1 MGGTE
6 FHSFRYQ
13 RMTLLVTGAILTLA
27 VTGCERPLDHAYGD
41 RNQIVIFADEA
52 NWELYGER
60 LKMIFERE
68 IRTPRTEYV
77 FQTRN
82 ETLDKWQFFS
92 RYYHLLLC
100 VAISEDTPTADR
112 IREHLSDEVEQQ
124 IAEERSGRAIVM
136 RNPYADGQM
145 LMIITADTVERL
157 QAYLRQAE
165 EHVFSLMEEHL
176 DELISTLI
184 YREDEQYD
192 IEGQLLDDYGFTLRV
207 PWGFRMNTDFA
218 DENFIRMIKYRLER
232 WFFAYWIPGD
242 EIDER
247 GFAWVRA
254 LEDLGARIERN
265 EEIDLGAVDFISQQ
279 AMSLRDHIGRLYY
292 DRDAVTRDKTFAT
305 LVEFEGRWAVRLSG
319 LWENSEKLAGG
330 PFVAYCFHDS
340 DTDRLWWLD
349 GAVFAPNVPKET
361 QVRQMD
367 VMMHTFLTGSQAVTY
382 VDSIR
387 ELIGD
392 RH

>member
-6 FHSFRYQ
+6 YHRSRYY
-13 RMTLLVTGAILTLA
+13 RIILLVTGVIHA
-27 VTGCERPLDHAYGD
+27 VAMTACDRPLDRAYGD

-52 NWELYGER
+52 NWNLYGER

-68 IRTPRTEYV
+68 VKTPRAEYI
-77 FQTRN
+77 FNTRN
-82 ETLDKWQFFS
+82 EPLDKWQFFS
-92 RYYHLLLC
+92 RYYHLVLC
-100 VAISEDTPTADR
+100 GAISEDTPTADR
-112 IREHLSDEVEQQ
+112 IREHLSEEVELQ
-124 IAEERSGRAIVM
+124 IMEEQRGRAIVT
-136 RNPYADGQM
+136 RDPYAAGQA

-157 QAYLRQAE
+157 QAFLRQAE
-165 EHVFSLMEEHL
+165 EHIFGLMEDHL
-176 DELISTLI
+176 DELISRLI

-192 IEGQLLDDYGFTLRV
+192 LEEQLLNDYGFTLRV
-207 PWGFRMNTDFA
+207 PWGFRMNTDYA
-218 DENFIRMIKYRLER
+218 DENFVRMIKYQLER
-232 WFFAYWIPGD
+232 WFFAYWIPG
-242 EIDER
+242 EMIDEQ

-265 EEIDLGAVDFISQQ
+265 EVMDSGTVDFISQQ

-292 DRDAVTRDKTFAT
+292 DRDLVTRDRTIAT
-305 LVEFEGRWAVRLSG
+305 LVEFEGRWAVKLSG
-319 LWENSEKLAGG
+319 LWGNSQRLAGG
-330 PFVAYCFHDS
+330 PFVAYCFHDRN
-340 DTDRLWWLD
+340 TDRLWWLD
-349 GAVFAPNVPKET
+349 GAVFAPNEPKET

-367 VMMHTFLTGSQAVTY
+367 VMIHTFLTGSEAVTY